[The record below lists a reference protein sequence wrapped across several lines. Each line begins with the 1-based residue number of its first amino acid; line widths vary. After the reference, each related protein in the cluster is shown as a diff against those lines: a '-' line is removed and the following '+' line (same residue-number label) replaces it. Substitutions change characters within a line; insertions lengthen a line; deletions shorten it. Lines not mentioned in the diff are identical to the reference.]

1 MPNQEYMTFEKP
13 FDLNVE
19 SGTPDHVSLPD
30 GIRSTIVI
38 VQDGP
43 QLRNLKVSNRMGKDC
58 S

>member
-1 MPNQEYMTFEKP
+1 MPNQEYMTFEGP
-13 FDLNVE
+13 FALTVE
-19 SGTPDHVSLPD
+19 SGTPDYVTLPD

-43 QLRNLKVSNRMGKDC
+43 QLRNLKVSNQMEKDC